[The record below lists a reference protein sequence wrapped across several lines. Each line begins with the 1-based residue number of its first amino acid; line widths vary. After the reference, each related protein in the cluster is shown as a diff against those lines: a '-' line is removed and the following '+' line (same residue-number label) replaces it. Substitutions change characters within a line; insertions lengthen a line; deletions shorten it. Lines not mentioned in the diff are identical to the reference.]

1 MSAVKSELCI
11 FDKPIPQVVIEHA
24 SFEDI
29 YPMNS
34 IASSKT
40 DIEFFINGS
49 QTEYLDLNDTLLY
62 ISLKVIQRDGKDLED
77 SASVLPSNYM
87 FHTLFKDVIL
97 SFNSNRV
104 EGGNGTY
111 AQKALI
117 ETILNYSGDSKKTC
131 LAAMGYFNNDS
142 ARKSMISKSKTYSLC
157 SSLQLDFMDQ
167 PKYLIPGVNVHIRIK
182 RSPAKFVLETEG
194 EKLEPRYEIMDAKL
208 IVRRV
213 RVDPSVLIGHNI
225 GLRKQN
231 AVYPIRNKE
240 IVSFALGKDSS
251 SFYKEQIFGDRRLPN
266 FLLVTFQ
273 SATQYNGT
281 YSEPSWKFKH
291 FDVKSLSLSRNTDYR
306 ETYSQDFGNDDYS
319 CSYMQSIVR
328 NMGYL
333 DKNLNCGITLED
345 FKNKYPFFT
354 FVLAPDFDL
363 NQSQVPQQGN
373 LRLDVKF
380 ANPLNESIYVIIYGL
395 FENEIQ
401 ITSNKT
407 ILL

>member
-1 MSAVKSELCI
+1 MSVAKTELCI
-11 FDKPIPQVVIEHA
+11 FDRPSPQVVIQHA
-24 SFEDI
+24 SFEEV

-34 IASSKT
+34 ISSSKT

-49 QTEYLDLNDTLLY
+49 QTEYLDLNDTLLN
-62 ISLKVIQRDGKDLED
+62 ICMKVVDRADNDMPDTGEIT
-77 SASVLPSNYM
+77 PSNYT

-97 SFNSNRV
+97 SFNNTRI

-111 AQKALI
+111 AHKALI
-117 ETILNYSGDSKKTC
+117 ETILNYSGDSKNTC
-131 LAAMGYFNNDS
+131 LSAMGYFNSDET
-142 ARKSMISKSKTYSLC
+142 RRSMIKNSKIFSLT

-182 RSPAKFVLETEG
+182 RASSKFVLESNDKNG
-194 EKLEPRYEIMDAKL
+194 PNYQLLDAKL

-213 RVDPSVLIGHNI
+213 RVDQSVLAGHNL
-225 GLRKQN
+225 GLSKQN

-240 IVSFALGKDSS
+240 IVSFALNKDSS
-251 SFYKEQIFGDRRLPN
+251 AFYKEQIFGDRRLPN

-273 SATQYNGT
+273 SASKYHGAYNE
-281 YSEPSWKFKH
+281 SSWKFDH
-291 FDVKSLSLSRNTDYR
+291 FDVSSISLYRNSDYR
-306 ETYSQDFGNDDYS
+306 ETYTQDFANGDYS

-333 DKNLNCGITLED
+333 DKNLNCGISLSD
-345 FKNKYPFFT
+345 FKDKYPFFT
-354 FVLAPDFDL
+354 FVLSPDFDV
-363 NQSQVPQQGN
+363 NQSQPPQQGN

-380 ANPLNESIYVIIYGL
+380 TNPLTESINVIIYGV

-401 ITSNKT
+401 ITGT
-407 ILL
+407 RAVLL

>member
-1 MSAVKSELCI
+1 MSCAKTELCI
-11 FDKPIPQVVIEHA
+11 FDRPIPQVVVEHA
-24 SFEDI
+24 CFEEV

-34 IASSKT
+34 ISSSKT

-49 QTEYLDLNDTLLY
+49 QTEYLDLNDTLMNL
-62 ISLKVIQRDGKDLED
+62 SLKVVDKDGNDMAD
-77 SASVLPSNYM
+77 TSGVSPSNYM

-97 SFNSNRV
+97 SFNNTRI

-117 ETILNYSGDSKKTC
+117 ETILNYSGDSKNTC
-131 LAAMGYFNNDS
+131 LSAMGYFNN
-142 ARKSMISKSKTYSLC
+142 AEVRKNMIKNSKIYSLT
-157 SSLQLDFMDQ
+157 SGLQLNFLDQ

-182 RSPAKFVLETEG
+182 RSSSKFVLESSD
-194 EKLEPRYEIMDAKL
+194 KIVPNVQILDAKL

-213 RVDPSVLIGHNI
+213 RVDQSVLIGHNI
-225 GLRKQN
+225 GLKNQN

-273 SATQYNGT
+273 SSAQYNGS
-281 YSEPSWKFKH
+281 YNEASWMFNH
-291 FDVKSLSLSRNTDYR
+291 FDVSTVSLHRNTDYR
-306 ETYSQDFGNDDYS
+306 ETYTQDFANDDYS

-333 DKNLNCGITLED
+333 DKNLNCGITLDD
-345 FKNKYPFFT
+345 FKNMYPFFT
-354 FVLAPDFDL
+354 FVLAPDFDI

-380 ANPLNESIYVIIYGL
+380 ANPLKESIYVIIYGL

-407 ILL
+407 VLL